1 MSEFSSANH
10 KSQDIAI
17 KDVISMISNGFKVQ
31 DIEDVSV
38 LDDEL
43 RLELTDSIVLA
54 PDYQRDYRA
63 SVTDESSIIESV
75 LIGIPIPPVFLANDR
90 FKGIQVLNVVDGQ
103 HRLRAFYRFK
113 ENNFALTGL
122 KLLGFLNGKKFSEID
137 FSLKERIL
145 THKLAAIVFTD
156 FPGLDFELE
165 IFNRYN
171 KGTKPLTQQEIRH
184 AVYNSNL
191 NNYVNKFAELLVEQK
206 ASKELSSA
214 YNATKDR
221 YQKKKVQESI
231 FVILNILEYGINEN
245 YFQSSIYAE
254 EYMKHKSEMEKAD
267 PAVAYDN
274 FLFVKDRFNEFNKI
288 IEYIGKKVE
297 FPFSREIYGIS
308 SRSYKFQIS
317 IAMIL
322 SAIINKVL
330 VYGYPLSILS
340 DDSVLQRLL
349 NYTSDFLNNS
359 YLEDP
364 DYNASSTNAK
374 KIKELITD
382 FDLEEAL
389 GQTPTVPSD

>member
-1 MSEFSSANH
+1 MSEFSLANH

-17 KDVISMISNGFKVQ
+17 KDVISMISNGFEVQ
-31 DIEDVSV
+31 DIEDINA
-38 LDDEL
+38 LDEEK
-43 RLELTDSIVLA
+43 RLELTDSIILA

-63 SVTDESSIIESV
+63 SVIDESSIIESV

-90 FKGIQVLNVVDGQ
+90 FQGIQVLNVVDGQ

-113 ENNFALTGL
+113 ENNFPLTGL
-122 KLLGFLNGKKFSEID
+122 KLLSFLNGKRFSEID

-191 NNYVNKFAELLVEQK
+191 NNYVNKFAEMLMEQK
-206 ASKELSSA
+206 TSKELSNA

-254 EYMKHKSEMEKAD
+254 EYMKQKSEMEKVD
-267 PAVAYDN
+267 PDRAYDN
-274 FLFVKDRFNEFNKI
+274 FLFVKDRFTEFNKV
-288 IEYIGKKVE
+288 IELIGKKVE
-297 FPFSREIYGIS
+297 YPFSREIYGIS

-322 SAIINKVL
+322 SGIVNKML
-330 VYGYPLSILS
+330 VNGYSL
-340 DDSVLQRLL
+340 SVLFVDSTLQKLL
-349 NYTSDFLNNS
+349 SYIFSFLNNS

-389 GQTPTVPSD
+389 GKMSTE